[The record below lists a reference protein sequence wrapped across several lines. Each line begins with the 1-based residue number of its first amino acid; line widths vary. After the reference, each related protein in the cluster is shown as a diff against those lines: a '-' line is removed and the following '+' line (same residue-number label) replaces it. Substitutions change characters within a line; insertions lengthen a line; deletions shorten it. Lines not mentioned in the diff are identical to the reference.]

1 MDLLIAVLKLV
12 AALSSLAA
20 GIIRIL
26 SAASESKHDEKKKDG
41 R

>member
-1 MDLLIAVLKLV
+1 MDLLIAVLRL
-12 AALSSLAA
+12 AGALASLAA

-26 SAASESKHDEKKKDG
+26 SAASEFSDRDEKD

>member
-1 MDLLIAVLKLV
+1 METLIAFLKL
-12 AALSSLAA
+12 AGALASLIA

-26 SAASESKHDEKKKDG
+26 TAASDRNSHDKEED